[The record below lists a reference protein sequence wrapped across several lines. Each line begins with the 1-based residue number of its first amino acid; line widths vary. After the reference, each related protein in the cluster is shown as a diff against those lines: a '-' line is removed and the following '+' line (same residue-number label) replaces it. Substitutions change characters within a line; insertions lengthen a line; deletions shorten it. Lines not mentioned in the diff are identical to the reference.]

1 MWAGPIERALLHFL
15 IASSI
20 ISCSAG
26 APVERTVENDPDPAA
41 RACALCTAGAPLT
54 GAADDYD
61 ALLTSIDNAR
71 FVALG
76 ENTHGTHEFY
86 RERARVTERLVREM
100 HFRAVIIEADWPD
113 TDRINRYVRGD
124 GQDRS
129 AAQALGVYR
138 DFPQWM
144 WRNAEF
150 RDLVESL
157 RAYNQ
162 TLPAED
168 RVGIY
173 GMDIYNLFGAIE
185 AVQRYAQDHDPE
197 LAERVEEEYRCFA
210 RYREDPQAYGAASRR
225 RSNSCSDEAQ
235 AVLELVNAHVPA
247 ADIASRENH
256 FSAVRSAASV
266 AGAEEYYR
274 ESFSGSNSWNV
285 RDGRMVA
292 TIEDIARHVGA
303 GADAPG
309 KVVIWAHNSH
319 VGDARATDAKLR
331 GELNVGQL
339 LRERF
344 GEEAYL
350 VGLLTDRGRVVA
362 AEEWGSPGEE
372 QDLRPA
378 LPESYSGMFAAAGLS
393 NALLLFGDGRSVE
406 LTGNPLLER
415 AVGVVYRPESERLSH
430 YFTADLPQQFD
441 AVLFFHESTAVT
453 PL

>member
-1 MWAGPIERALLHFL
+1 
-15 IASSI
+15 
-20 ISCSAG
+20 
-26 APVERTVENDPDPAA
+26 
-41 RACALCTAGAPLT
+41 LCTAAAPVT

-61 ALLTSIDNAR
+61 DLLASIGNAR

-76 ENTHGTHEFY
+76 EDTHGTHEFY
-86 RERARVTERLVREM
+86 RERARITERLVRDM

-113 TDRINRYVRGD
+113 TDRINRYVRGE

-185 AVQRYAQDHDPE
+185 AVRRYAQEQDRE
-197 LAERVEEEYRCFA
+197 LAERVQEEYRCFA
-210 RYREDPQAYGAASRR
+210 RYREDPQAYGAAARR
-225 RSNSCSDEAQ
+225 RSNSCTDEAQ
-235 AVLELVNAHVPA
+235 AVLDLVSAHVHA
-247 ADIASRENH
+247 ENLGAHENH

-266 AGAEEYYR
+266 AGAEEYHR

-285 RDGRMVA
+285 RDRRMVA
-292 TIEDIARHVGA
+292 NIVDIARHIGS
-303 GADAPG
+303 GTGTPG

-319 VGDARATDAKLR
+319 VGDARATDAMLR

-339 LRERF
+339 LRERL
-344 GEEAYL
+344 GEAAYL
-350 VGLLTDRGRVVA
+350 VGLLTYRGRVVA
-362 AEEWGSPGEE
+362 ADEWGSRGVE

-378 LPESYSGMFAAAGLS
+378 LPESYSGMLAAAGLS
-393 NALLLFGDGRSVE
+393 NALLLFGDASAGE
-406 LTGNPLLER
+406 LAGDPLLER
-415 AVGVVYRPESERLSH
+415 AVGVIYRPRSERLSH

-441 AVLFFHESTAVT
+441 AVLFFRESTAVT